1 MSTRKDKKMPK
12 TPKRKPA
19 AAAPVRAKKTPA
31 KAVKKAPL
39 APESEAPAAVE
50 KKKVIAPV
58 AEKIKKLPA
67 AAKAAPKKI
76 VERTIET
83 TLKTVEKAAEKEA
96 QKASKK
102 ALKATIKAKK
112 ALRKMVNAKKAAKSA
127 AEKAEASTAELNQEL
142 NEVTTTE
149 AAVSESPI
157 KRVKKLP
164 VGAAIA
170 ASGIKNATTTAAKRA
185 AKEIKDKFK
194 ELIHPSEEKIFYY
207 ERRQIIALTLLYA
220 AVACFVWMLTK
231 CMMCCHLITSM
242 TMVALMIAVM
252 TLSLVALAMVV
263 FVLIFPQPVAV
274 INHEG
279 IKIDHNALLSWND
292 VELAEEKYTSFISR
306 RPIIA
311 LHLKAEAKDKYK
323 LTFMQHLC
331 KHNVF
336 TEFSIPLYAMSPEAA
351 QEIKNIIKRR
361 CKYEDNRR

>member
-1 MSTRKDKKMPK
+1 MAK
-12 TPKRKPA
+12 TTKRKGATPA
-19 AAAPVRAKKTPA
+19 QTKAKKSPA
-31 KAVKKAPL
+31 KTAPKI
-39 APESEAPAAVE
+39 APEPTEAIKS

-102 ALKATIKAKK
+102 ALKATIKARK
-112 ALRKMVNAKKAAKSA
+112 ALRKMVNAKKAAKTA
-127 AEKAEASTAELNQEL
+127 VQKAEASTLELNQQPMMDVYANQET
-142 NEVTTTE
+142 NETPSVT
-149 AAVSESPI
+149 PI
-157 KRVKKLP
+157 TRIKKLP

-185 AKEIKDKFK
+185 AKEIKDKFR

-220 AVACFVWMLTK
+220 FIAYFVWLLTR
-231 CMMCCHLITSM
+231 CFMCCHLINSL
-242 TMVALMIAVM
+242 TMVVLMITVM
-252 TLSLVALAMVV
+252 TLSLLALASVV
-263 FVLIFPQPVAV
+263 FVLLFPQPVAV

-311 LHLKAEAKDKYK
+311 LHLRTEAKDKYK

-336 TEFSIPLYAMSPEAA
+336 TPFSIPLYAMSPEDAEA
-351 QEIKNIIKRR
+351 IKNIIKRR
-361 CKYEDNRR
+361 CKYEDNRQ

>member
-1 MSTRKDKKMPK
+1 MAK
-12 TPKRKPA
+12 TTKRKAATPA
-19 AAAPVRAKKTPA
+19 QTKAKKSPA
-31 KAVKKAPL
+31 KTAPKI
-39 APESEAPAAVE
+39 APEATEEIKS

-58 AEKIKKLPA
+58 AEKIKKIPA

-102 ALKATIKAKK
+102 AIKATIKARK
-112 ALRKMVNAKKAAKSA
+112 ALRKMVNAKKAAKTA
-127 AEKAEASTAELNQEL
+127 VQKAEASSLELNKAMPDISTETSQEASI
-142 NEVTTTE
+142 NTPPATH
-149 AAVSESPI
+149 
-157 KRVKKLP
+157 VKKLP

-185 AKEIKDKFK
+185 AKEIKDKFR

-207 ERRQIIALTLLYA
+207 ERRQIVALTLLYA
-220 AVACFVWMLTK
+220 FVAYFVWILTK

-252 TLSLVALAMVV
+252 TLSLLALASVV
-263 FVLIFPQPVAV
+263 FVLIFPQPLAV

-279 IKIDHNALLSWND
+279 IKIDHNALLNWND
-292 VELAEEKYTSFISR
+292 IEVAEEKYTSFISR

-311 LHLKAEAKDKYK
+311 LHLRTKAKDKYK

-336 TEFSIPLYAMSPEAA
+336 TPFSIPLYAMSPEDAEA
-351 QEIKNIIKRR
+351 IKNIIKRR
-361 CKYEDNRR
+361 CKYEDNRQ